1 MFQNLPFVRQKT
13 LRRSRSIF
21 SVAMIG
27 TRIGNRAFDATGA
40 TKCLKNGDRLEVA
53 QVMAAHE
60 SARTTGLYDRR
71 GDQIRL
77 DDVER
82 IVI

>member
-1 MFQNLPFVRQKT
+1 MSQPDAYRVIVRRT
-13 LRRSRSIF
+13 R
-21 SVAMIG
+21 AAGIG
-27 TRIGNRAFDATGA
+27 TRIGNRAFRATGA